1 MGFKWFLAKLDVI
14 QDRIWIGNQQ
24 GIGSGL
30 PPFSIKYINF
40 HKICNIKSSKLFN
53 IGNSHVRERQRAL
66 GSWQFYGKEN
76 FFFSFYHCCNI
87 KQGLHYFLR
96 SQKTV
101 TQKRSFW
108 EISLKWILAVYCAQ
122 SFCKVWKNT

>member
-76 FFFSFYHCCNI
+76 FFFHFTTAATLNKGCTI
-87 KQGLHYFLR
+87 F
-96 SQKTV
+96 
-101 TQKRSFW
+101 
-108 EISLKWILAVYCAQ
+108 
-122 SFCKVWKNT
+122 